1 MKRVIYKI
9 IILVALSFCF
19 LLGGC
24 TDALYSCTEVGQGLE
39 ALSSIEAYGD
49 YTFQQGST
57 YIYKNEKFSIASV
70 LAGKRAEYGMKKG
83 SQSEGTY
90 IVEKDDYIYT
100 LYRFGR
106 YTKDDVSY
114 RDVLIAR
121 APRANPRD
129 LKVVVALKKV
139 TGREPYIYIL
149 GDYLVFCSNNIYVYD
164 TQTFNRVKQYSI
176 DYFAGDE
183 AWTEGEY
190 FAICDYNGNGKGY
203 TYTIL
208 DEDLNEYK
216 FNNTYELRRIDLYK
230 DYFIVK
236 ESEVYNFKT
245 NELLDAETA
254 SLIYQENEKR
264 NEAISA
270 ERQMFTYNGA
280 KYSWHAE
287 DTQNPENMD
296 ETNGNSY
303 YTYYPDLVITN
314 LQTGER
320 HVFLQEEFSKQAS
333 EIINALGTMI
343 YCEDI
348 LSENGELYFVYAYH
362 TPDFQKGDTP
372 GVFFK
377 YDEQSGKLLYIGSAY
392 YSYLTHVYRGKIF

>member
-1 MKRVIYKI
+1 MRRFAYKF
-9 IILVALSFCF
+9 ILLFILICCF
-19 LLGGC
+19 VLGGC
-24 TDALYSCTEVGQGLE
+24 TEVLRGCTEKGKMLKALE
-39 ALSSIEAYGD
+39 NVQAYGD
-49 YTFQQGST
+49 YTFQQGS
-57 YIYKNEKFSIASV
+57 YYFYKDTEFSIAGA
-70 LAGKRAEYGMKKG
+70 LKDMRFTYGMKKG
-83 SQSEGTY
+83 SQSGTY
-90 IVEKDDYIYT
+90 TIEKDDYIYI
-100 LYRFGR
+100 LYSFGR
-106 YTKDDVSY
+106 YTKNDVSY

-139 TGREPYIYIL
+139 TGLEPYIYIL

-176 DYFAGDE
+176 DNFAGDE

-190 FAICDYNGNGKGY
+190 FAICDYNGNGTGY

-208 DEDLNEYK
+208 DENLNEYK
-216 FNNTYELRRIDLYK
+216 FNSIYELRRIELYK

-245 NELLDAETA
+245 NELLDDETA
-254 SLIYQENEKR
+254 SLIYQEKEKR
-264 NEAISA
+264 DEAISA

-280 KYSWHAE
+280 AYSWHAE

-296 ETNGNSY
+296 EEKTDDR

-333 EIINALGTMI
+333 EIINVLGTMI

-348 LSENGELYFVYAYH
+348 LSENGELYFVYSYR

-377 YDEQSGKLLYIGSAY
+377 YDEQSGKLLYIGCAY
-392 YSYLTHVYRGKIF
+392 DTYLTHVYKGKII